1 MVCREMG
8 CDEDSGMDIGCH
20 TRKISVIIPVYN
32 VEQYLSRCC
41 DSVLGQTY
49 RNIEVVLVDDGSTD
63 GTPALCDRYAHADDR
78 VRVVHQANAGA
89 GAARNAGLAAAA
101 GDWVMWVD
109 GDDWIEDDWI
119 EGFVRQ
125 LEAHPDADAVIT
137 GTAVGVYAHPE
148 PLRQFLLDRMVHTLW
163 TSCVRR
169 SVYEGLAFTDQKIG
183 EDVLMLIRV
192 MWKAQRVAVI
202 PRSQGYHYED
212 NAASVTRT
220 GSLHTRLG
228 WPTRADLELA
238 FVRDVAPTMLDC
250 ARFDVMRGAGVII
263 ESVRR
268 LDVPPEEQAK
278 KRALL
283 KRLRGYVWD
292 GLFHLPLR
300 SMHRKEYA
308 TALGSLKKA
317 LR

>member
-1 MVCREMG
+1 MAYREMG
-8 CDEDSGMDIGCH
+8 CEENGGMDMEHH
-20 TRKISVIIPVYN
+20 TQKISVIIPVYN

-63 GTPALCDRYAHADDR
+63 GTSALCDRYGHEDDR
-78 VRVVHQANAGA
+78 VRVVHQTNGGA
-89 GAARNAGLAAAA
+89 GSARNVGLAVAS

-125 LEAHPDADAVIT
+125 MEAHPDADAVIT

-192 MWKAQRVAVI
+192 MWKAEHVAVI
-202 PRSQGYHYED
+202 PRSRGYHYED

-228 WPTRADLELA
+228 WPTRADLELT

-263 ESVRR
+263 ESVKR
-268 LDVPPEEQAK
+268 LEVPAGEHEQK
-278 KRALL
+278 KALL

-300 SMHRKEYA
+300 LMRRKEYA
-308 TALGSLKKA
+308 TAVGSLRKA
-317 LR
+317 L